1 MLPLHQIPNAVTI
14 GRIILIPPIV
24 ALLALEH
31 YLAAVVLLAVAGLS
45 DALDGWLVRRYGWHT
60 PLGAWLD
67 PAADKLLMLGVYVAV
82 TLSGLLPLWLL
93 LLVVGRDV
101 WLTAG
106 SALYRVV
113 VGPLAIRP
121 LLISKVNTFLQI
133 TLVLV
138 AIVKVGML
146 ALDPIWVQLL
156 MIVVAFTTLASGLAY
171 TVQWGYYAWRHL
183 HGHPSAAGP
192 PGGRP

>member
-1 MLPLHQIPNAVTI
+1 MFPRHQIPNAVTI
-14 GRIILIPPIV
+14 GRIALIPPIV
-24 ALLALEH
+24 WLLALEH
-31 YLAAVVLLAVAGLS
+31 YVVAVVLLAIAGLS

-60 PLGAWLD
+60 RLGAWLD

-82 TLSGLLPLWLL
+82 TLSGLLPVWLL
-93 LLVVGRDV
+93 VLVVGRDV
-101 WLTAG
+101 WLTVG
-106 SALYRVV
+106 SALYRVF

-138 AIVKVGML
+138 AIVKVGLL

-156 MIVVAFTTLASGLAY
+156 VIVVAFTTVASGLAY
-171 TVQWGYYAWRHL
+171 TVQWGFHAWRHL
-183 HGHPSAAGP
+183 HGHTNSAGTS
-192 PGGRP
+192 GRTP

>member
-1 MLPLHQIPNAVTI
+1 MLPRHQIPNAVTI
-14 GRIILIPPIV
+14 GRILLIPPIV
-24 ALLALEH
+24 TLLALEH
-31 YLAAVVLLAVAGLS
+31 YLVAVFLLAIAGLS

-60 PLGAWLD
+60 RLGAWLD
-67 PAADKLLMLGVYVAV
+67 PAADKLLMLGIYVAV

-101 WLTAG
+101 WLTVG
-106 SALYRVV
+106 SALYRVF

-138 AIVKVGML
+138 AIVKVGLL

-171 TVQWGYYAWRHL
+171 TVQWGLDAWRRL
-183 HGHPSAAGP
+183 RDPNGADASNRRTP
-192 PGGRP
+192 

>member
-1 MLPLHQIPNAVTI
+1 MLPRHQIPNAVTI
-14 GRIILIPPIV
+14 GRILLIPPIV
-24 ALLALEH
+24 VLLALEH
-31 YLAAVVLLAVAGLS
+31 YLLAVVLLAIAGLS

-67 PAADKLLMLGVYVAV
+67 PAADKLLMLGIYVAV

-101 WLTAG
+101 WLTLG
-106 SALYRVV
+106 SALYRVF

-133 TLVLV
+133 ALVLV
-138 AIVKVGML
+138 AIVKVGLL

-156 MIVVAFTTLASGLAY
+156 IIVVAFTTLASGLAY
-171 TVQWGYYAWRHL
+171 TVQWGLYAWRYL
-183 HGHPSAAGP
+183 RGQGGSDAAN
-192 PGGRP
+192 GRAS